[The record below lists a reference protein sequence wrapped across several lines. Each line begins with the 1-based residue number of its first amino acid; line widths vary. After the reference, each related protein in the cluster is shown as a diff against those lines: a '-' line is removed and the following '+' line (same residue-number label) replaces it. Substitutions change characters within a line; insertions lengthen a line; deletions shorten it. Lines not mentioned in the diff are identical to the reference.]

1 MNNMAS
7 IFLAVGHGVSTDGTW
22 DSGCTYGSDTE
33 ANLMF
38 DIAGYAVDDLRAS
51 GVTVLTDH
59 DTGNDRNC
67 TYTIRDANAAG
78 VDAYMSLHCDYDQA
92 PSGTLPIIYPD
103 SDSGMKL
110 ANAVNTAYQAACG
123 IGTRGIL
130 QRDDMEVANT
140 SMPACIFETGS
151 IKADNTLL
159 HDAAR
164 CGHAIA
170 KGICNYFG
178 VAYLGGSSSSASAP
192 AASTPAA
199 TPAVTNKYGFT
210 SIFNSSNY
218 LAVGSEG
225 SYVGQLQR
233 DLNICGYRGANGAAL
248 TVDNDF
254 GANTAYAVDS
264 LERFHNLEVD
274 SEYGPL
280 ADVELMCE
288 VADIQTALNAHGY
301 NLVVDGA
308 AGDKTAAA
316 LKDFQSK
323 NALDPDGVC
332 GSLTRAKLGI

>member
-1 MNNMAS
+1 MAS

-22 DSGCTYGSDTE
+22 DSGCTYGADTE

-51 GVTVLTDH
+51 GIAVLTDH
-59 DTGNDRNC
+59 DTGNDCNC

-92 PSGTLPIIYPD
+92 PSGTLPIIYPG

-140 SMPACIFETGS
+140 NMPACIFETGS
-151 IKADNTLL
+151 IKADNALL

-178 VAYLGGSSSSASAP
+178 VAYLGGSSSGSAPAASAP
-192 AASTPAA
+192 AATPAA
-199 TPAVTNKYGFT
+199 SNKYGFT
-210 SIFNSSNY
+210 SIFNSGNY
-218 LAVGSEG
+218 LEVGSEG
-225 SYVGQLQR
+225 EDVAQLQR
-233 DLNICGYRGANGAAL
+233 DLNFCGYRDQDGNRFVEDG
-248 TVDNDF
+248 DF
-254 GANTAYAVDS
+254 GAKTKYGV
-264 LERFHNLEVD
+264 ECVQRFHGRTVD
-274 SEYGPL
+274 GEYGQN
-280 ADVELMCE
+280 ADISLMTE
-288 VADIQTALNAHGY
+288 VADIQAALVKAGY
-301 NLVVDGA
+301 NITVDGA
-308 AGDKTAAA
+308 SGQESCRA
-316 LKDFQSK
+316 LNDFQLRNGLEVDCS
-323 NALDPDGVC
+323 C
-332 GSLTRAKLGI
+332 GDATRAKLGI